1 MLEYGA
7 GVPKPPESSVMITQ
21 NGFQQIGHG
30 LRYDL
35 DNYKDLVC
43 WNYSI

>member
-7 GVPKPPESSVMITQ
+7 AVPKSPDTSVMITQ
-21 NGFQQIGHG
+21 KGFQMAGHG

-35 DNYKDLVC
+35 DNYADLVC
-43 WNYSI
+43 